1 MSRSHGLRVCRHEI
15 LDGKMTKS
23 LDRRHFL
30 KLTGVAAAA
39 GLLPISPLFSFS
51 RQKDERPNILFIGVD
66 DLRPELGC
74 YGSDLVK
81 SPNIDRLARQGL
93 VFTRAYCQAAM
104 CNPARSSLLTGM
116 RPDSLRIYDL
126 ETHFRKIHPDLV
138 TLPQHFKNYGYESV
152 GIGKIFHG
160 PLPDPISW
168 SRPEPRVPVLYHYL
182 APETRARQ
190 RNREAAARRQGY
202 SEAWIDMYLRGPATE
217 AFDAPDNL
225 YWDGA
230 AAEVAVSTLAE
241 LRAKQPFFLAIG
253 FAKPHLPFVAPKR
266 YWDLY
271 KREDIPL
278 AKNGFLPKGAPVF
291 AINSLTE
298 LACYED
304 FVQVPNPAEGQLSE
318 SQARLLKHGYYACIS
333 YVDAQIG
340 CVLNA
345 LDRLGLRENTIIV
358 LWSDHGWKLGE
369 HGSWGKQT
377 NYEIDNRCTLMI
389 SIPGQAHR
397 GESTS
402 ALVEQ
407 VDLFPTLCE
416 LAGLKLPPNL
426 EGTSMVPLFQDPG
439 RPWKS
444 AAFSQFAR
452 GFTYRFMGCSMQTER
467 YHYVEWR
474 DWIDGRLVAVELYDH
489 ETDPMENVNVADA
502 PDHQELVQQLARQL
516 GAGRRAA
523 RHK

>member
-1 MSRSHGLRVCRHEI
+1 M
-15 LDGKMTKS
+15 
-23 LDRRHFL
+23 
-30 KLTGVAAAA
+30 
-39 GLLPISPLFSFS
+39 
-51 RQKDERPNILFIGVD
+51 
-66 DLRPELGC
+66 
-74 YGSDLVK
+74 
-81 SPNIDRLARQGL
+81 
-93 VFTRAYCQAAM
+93 
-104 CNPARSSLLTGM
+104 
-116 RPDSLRIYDL
+116 
-126 ETHFRKIHPDLV
+126 
-138 TLPQHFKNYGYESV
+138 PQLFKNCGYESV

-160 PLPDPISW
+160 TLPDPISW

-190 RNREAAARRQGY
+190 GSREAAARRQGY

-230 AAEVAVSTLAE
+230 AAEVAISTLTE
-241 LRAKQPFFLAIG
+241 LQAKQPFFLAIG

-298 LACYED
+298 LACHED

-318 SQARLLKHGYYACIS
+318 SQARLLKHGYYACVS

-358 LWSDHGWKLGE
+358 LWGDHGWKLGE

-377 NYEIDNRCTLMI
+377 NYEIDNRCALMI
-389 SIPGQAHR
+389 SVPGQAHEENHFGSGR
-397 GESTS
+397 TGGCIPHS
-402 ALVEQ
+402 VQ
-407 VDLFPTLCE
+407 
-416 LAGLKLPPNL
+416 LAGLK
-426 EGTSMVPLFQDPG
+426 
-439 RPWKS
+439 RPQIWK
-444 AAFSQFAR
+444 APAW
-452 GFTYRFMGCSMQTER
+452 YRFSRILPGLGKPPLSTSSRGGSPITSWGARSRTNR
-467 YHYVEWR
+467 YHYIEWR
-474 DWIDGRLVAVELYDH
+474 DCIDNHLVAVELY
-489 ETDPMENVNVADA
+489 EPVTDPMENVNVADA
-502 PDHQELVQQLARQL
+502 PDHQELVQQLAHQL
-516 GAGRRAA
+516 EAGWRAA
-523 RHK
+523 GPK